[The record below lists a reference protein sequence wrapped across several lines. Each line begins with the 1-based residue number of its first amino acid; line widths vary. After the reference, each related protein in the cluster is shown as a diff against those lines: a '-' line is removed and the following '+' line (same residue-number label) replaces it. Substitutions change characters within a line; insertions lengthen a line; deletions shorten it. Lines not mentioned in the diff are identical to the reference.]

1 MDSIRKI
8 ATVLLILTGFS
19 FCFAQESKEEKHFI
33 IRPMVSIIF
42 DSEITL
48 KETEFYQGIQISSV
62 KVDVDVKGG
71 FSVGGEF
78 LYQIIPQLQIGSLG
92 YFIFERE
99 LENTPSSLK
108 GWALFISGK
117 YDFPLNNI
125 VNIYG
130 IARVGYESMR
140 IYVNKKEFE
149 DYYKSQGFLTTSYLG
164 SFCMFLGGGIEYN
177 CFSFG
182 GFFAELGYTIQ
193 ISDFK
198 YEAYTNPVKITDYG
212 NNPYLRLNL
221 GVFVKI

>member
-1 MDSIRKI
+1 MNFLRKI
-8 ATVLLILTGFS
+8 ATVLFILLGFS
-19 FCFAQESKEEKHFI
+19 FCFAQESKGEKRFTL
-33 IRPMVSIIF
+33 RPMVSTIF

-48 KETEFYQGIQISSV
+48 KETAYYQNNPIGFI
-62 KVDVDVKGG
+62 KVNNDVKGG

-78 LYQIIPQLQIGSLG
+78 LYHIIPQLQIGSLG

-99 LENTPSSLK
+99 IENTSNSLK

-117 YDFPLNNI
+117 YDFLLNNI

-140 IYVNKKEFE
+140 IYANEKEFE
-149 DYYKSQGFLTTSYLG
+149 DNLKDQGLTTSYLG
-164 SFCMFLGGGIEYN
+164 AFCMFLGGGLEYN
-177 CFSFG
+177 SFSFG

-193 ISDFK
+193 MTDFK
-198 YEAYTNPVKITDYG
+198 YEASTIYEKLVVSG
-212 NNPYLRLNL
+212 NNPYLRLNF